1 MEKNIL
7 AHKEAL
13 KTKASDAES
22 VAAYAES
29 PPAIQTPLEDGT
41 LPASSGGS
49 VGRKSMDQGESHDMG
64 KGSVFSLCPSE
75 EADTLCPCVTPIH
88 AALHETNSRRNV
100 GKKNSRK
107 RRNRKEKNTPWP
119 LTFQIRASSA
129 TPVLGWSRAV
139 EANAGVSMG
148 HEKREQMRN
157 GEKENISLLTNPCME
172 LWPALCSVQP
182 SSKKASVRANREIK
196 VEQKSSH
203 NEKNKMDENIMD
215 SPWPLTV
222 QAWASFT
229 GPAKVQTPFAGA
241 SPHAINKV
249 KVGHRSRNQ
258 KHEMDKSC
266 DVTSYQN
273 TQTGVPK
280 SAVAVGQASVEGAP
294 RTANS
299 ERNVWKKSRW
309 NSRYRKKSDLAGP
322 WPLTVQAWASLTTT
336 GVVQALLQGESS
348 AASMAVNVGQNRGP
362 QLENRDKEKKSF
374 LPWRVRVPAGAPFSA
389 TAYEQASCEEAPSFE
404 RHTLQGEPNQ
414 EEVCVLGGGGEEQVQ
429 SKSWNPIMVEDTREI
444 PRGPG
449 PLRTH
454 NN

>member
-7 AHKEAL
+7 AHEEAL
-13 KTKASDAES
+13 KTKTSDADL
-22 VAAYAES
+22 AAAHAEHS
-29 PPAIQTPLEDGT
+29 PAIQTPLEDAT
-41 LPASSGGS
+41 LPASSGGN
-49 VGRKSMDQGESHDMG
+49 VGRKSMDQGESNDMG
-64 KGSVFSLCPSE
+64 KRSVFSLCPSE
-75 EADTLCPCVTPIH
+75 EAVTLCPCVTLIH
-88 AALHETNSRRNV
+88 AALQETNSRRNV

-107 RRNRKEKNTPWP
+107 GRNRKEKNTPWP

-129 TPVLGWSRAV
+129 TPVLGWSCDV
-139 EANAGVSMG
+139 EANTGVSMG
-148 HEKREQMRN
+148 HEEREQMRD
-157 GEKENISLLTNPCME
+157 GEKETMSLFTNPCTE

-182 SSKKASVRANREIK
+182 SSKKASLRANREIK

-203 NEKNKMDENIMD
+203 NEKNKTDKNITD

-241 SPHAINKV
+241 SPYAINKV

-273 TQTGVPK
+273 TQAGVPK

-294 RTANS
+294 LAANS

-309 NSRYRKKSDLAGP
+309 NSRHRKKTDLAGP

-348 AASMAVNVGQNRGP
+348 AASMAVNMGQNRGP

-374 LPWRVRVPAGAPFSA
+374 LPWRVRARAGAPFSA
-389 TAYEQASCEEAPSFE
+389 TAYQQASCEEDPSFE
-404 RHTLQGEPNQ
+404 SHTLQGEPNL
-414 EEVCVLGGGGEEQVQ
+414 EGV
-429 SKSWNPIMVEDTREI
+429 
-444 PRGPG
+444 
-449 PLRTH
+449 
-454 NN
+454 